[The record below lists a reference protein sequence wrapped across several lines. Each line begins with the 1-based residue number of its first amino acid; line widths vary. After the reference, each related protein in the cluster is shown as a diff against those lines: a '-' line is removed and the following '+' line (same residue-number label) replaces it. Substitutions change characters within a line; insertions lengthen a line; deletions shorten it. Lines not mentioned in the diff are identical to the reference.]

1 MKSMTLLVAMA
12 LVSPALVSHAS
23 GADLKPPRDGWAGWE
38 VPAVEGAPFYCCW
51 NNWDDRKDARTPCKL
66 DAHRSYGTRDDD
78 GTTDA
83 VTVYARFKDG
93 KVEKL
98 KAVASACPVET
109 STPVQKLGNVAADDS
124 VRWLMA
130 QARQAGAKSFAHDSV
145 LEHSLAAIGLH
156 RGDVAGKE
164 LASLARDNANVEIRK
179 KALFWMAM
187 LRGTSGAQV
196 TSSLMFSDPD
206 PEFRQH
212 AAFALS
218 QSKSP
223 RIATDL
229 IRLGDTD
236 RSGEVRAQAWFWL
249 AQTGAVEAET
259 AISSALRKDAD
270 SGVRE
275 QAIFALSQLPG
286 ERATTALI
294 AVAEDQKLTREQ
306 RKRAVFWLS
315 QSESDAA
322 QKYLEKVLARAASR

>member
-1 MKSMTLLVAMA
+1 MKRMTLLAAMA
-12 LVSPALVSHAS
+12 LAS
-23 GADLKPPRDGWAGWE
+23 QAIASRASAADLNPPRDGWASWE
-38 VPAVEGAPFYCCW
+38 VPAVEGAPFVCCW
-51 NNWDDRKDARTPCKL
+51 SNWDDRRDARQPCKL
-66 DAHRSYGTRDDD
+66 DSQQSYGTRDDD
-78 GTTDA
+78 GTTVA
-83 VTVYARFKDG
+83 VRIYARLKDG

-98 KAVASACPVET
+98 KAVASDCPVQT
-109 STPVQKLGNVAADDS
+109 GTPVQELGNVTADDS

-130 QARQAGAKSFAHDSV
+130 QARQAGANSSARESV

-156 RGDVAGKE
+156 RGDVAGNA
-164 LASLARDNANVEIRK
+164 LTAFARDDAQVEIRK

-187 LRGTSGAQV
+187 LRGTSGAQI

-223 RIATDL
+223 RIAADL

-236 RSGEVRAQAWFWL
+236 KSGEVRAQSWFWL
-249 AQTGAVEAET
+249 AQTGAIEAET

-270 SGVRE
+270 SRVRE

-294 AVAEDQKLTREQ
+294 AVAEDQELTREQ

-322 QKYLEKVLARAASR
+322 QKYLENVLARAASR

>member
-1 MKSMTLLVAMA
+1 MKCMTLLAAMA
-12 LVSPALVSHAS
+12 LAS
-23 GADLKPPRDGWAGWE
+23 QAVAFRASAADLKPPRDGWASWE

-51 NNWDDRKDARTPCKL
+51 SNWDDHKNARKPCKL
-66 DAHRSYGTRDDD
+66 DSHQSYGTRDDD

-83 VTVYARFKDG
+83 VKIYARFKDG

-98 KAVASACPVET
+98 KAVASACPVE
-109 STPVQKLGNVAADDS
+109 SGTPVQELGNVTADDS
-124 VRWLMA
+124 VRWLVA
-130 QARQAGAKSFAHDSV
+130 QARQAGANSSARESV

-156 RGDVAGKE
+156 RGDVAGSE
-164 LASLARDNANVEIRK
+164 LTAFARDGAQVEMRK

-187 LRGTSGAQV
+187 LRGAKGAQI

-206 PEFRQH
+206 AEFREH
-212 AAFALS
+212 AAFVLS

-223 RIATDL
+223 RIAADL

-236 RSGEVRAQAWFWL
+236 KSGEVRAKAWFWL
-249 AQTGAVEAET
+249 AQTGALEAET
-259 AISSALRKDAD
+259 AISAALHKDAD
-270 SGVRE
+270 SNVRE
-275 QAIFALSQLPG
+275 QAIFALSQLP
-286 ERATTALI
+286 EARATTALI

-322 QKYLEKVLARAASR
+322 QNYLEKVLARAASR